1 MWSYSEKL
9 GLPICAKDS
18 VIAIDTVHSA
28 EENSMDTVE
37 YHPCDVD
44 GVNKPSSALRSGV
57 MSDTMDLNYSNQ
69 AQQSSFVQPAAE
81 TESNAREIGGSS
93 MNGGEEV
100 LNAETTPA
108 FARDQLS
115 LGVSGGS
122 VGMGA
127 SHEAEIHGTD
137 VSEHKTGSV
146 VGDADPIPELIETMG
161 HTGESAPGPA
171 LMDEFVPEEVELVE
185 RREDEP

>member
-69 AQQSSFVQPAAE
+69 AQQSSFAQPAAE
-81 TESNAREIGGSS
+81 TGSNAREVGGSS
-93 MNGGEEV
+93 MNGG
-100 LNAETTPA
+100 
-108 FARDQLS
+108 
-115 LGVSGGS
+115 GGGGGGRPQS
-122 VGMGA
+122 PKNPRIRG
-127 SHEAEIHGTD
+127 
-137 VSEHKTGSV
+137 
-146 VGDADPIPELIETMG
+146 
-161 HTGESAPGPA
+161 
-171 LMDEFVPEEVELVE
+171 
-185 RREDEP
+185 R